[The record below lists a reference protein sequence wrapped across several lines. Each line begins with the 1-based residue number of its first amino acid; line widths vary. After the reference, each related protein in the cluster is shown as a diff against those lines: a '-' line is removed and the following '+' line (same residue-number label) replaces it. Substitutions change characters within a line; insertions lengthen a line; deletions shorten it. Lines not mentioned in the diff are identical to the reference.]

1 MITATDLSR
10 TYPDGTVAL
19 ASTNIAIPKGQFVAL
34 IGPSGCGKSTL
45 INLLAGL
52 DQPTAGTAHIA
63 GRSAMVF
70 QEPALFPWLNIRDNI
85 EFGGKLR
92 GVPVSKRREQS
103 DALLKM
109 VHLRRFA
116 DAFPHQLS
124 GGMRQRAAI
133 ARALMLEPDV
143 LLMDEPFG
151 ALDAQTRSLLQQ
163 ELLSIWQA
171 TGKTIVFVT
180 HSLDEA
186 LLLADRII
194 FMSAR
199 PGRVV
204 GDVLIDAPYPR
215 DVYGHPFLTSLHTRL
230 QDLLEKEV
238 AAVAAAEHDD
248 GWMPP
253 LSVDTAIGPGEG
265 I

>member
-1 MITATDLSR
+1 MITAHNLTR
-10 TYPDGTVAL
+10 TYPNGTVAL
-19 ASTNIAIPKGQFVAL
+19 ACTTIAIPKGQFVAV

-52 DQPTAGTAHIA
+52 DQPTAGTVTMA
-63 GRSAMVF
+63 GRVAMVF
-70 QEPALFPWLNIRDNI
+70 QEPALFPWLTIRDNI
-85 EFGGKLR
+85 EFGWKLR
-92 GVPVSKRREQS
+92 GIALSKRRTQS

-143 LLMDEPFG
+143 LLMDEPFA
-151 ALDAQTRSLLQQ
+151 ALDAQTRALLQQ
-163 ELLSIWQA
+163 ELLAIWHK
-171 TGKTIVFVT
+171 TGTTIVFVT

-186 LLLADRII
+186 LLLADRIV
-194 FMSAR
+194 FMSSH
-199 PGRVV
+199 PGKVIR
-204 GDVLIDAPYPR
+204 DVCVDAPYPR
-215 DVYGHPFLTSLHTRL
+215 DVYAHPFLTALHSRL
-230 QDLLEKEV
+230 KELLEKEV

-248 GWMPP
+248 DWIPQI
-253 LSVDTAIGPGEG
+253 SRDSAFGPGEG